1 MRVAGGRGN
10 GTDDREGD
18 MENDEALRRPE
29 RDRDDPELGRDD
41 AADAARDFARALQE
55 VMQPDADVF
64 RIASE
69 TLQRHSEYDTP

>member
-1 MRVAGGRGN
+1 
-10 GTDDREGD
+10 

-55 VMQPDADVF
+55 VMQPDADAF

-69 TLQRHSEYDTP
+69 ALQRHSEYDTP